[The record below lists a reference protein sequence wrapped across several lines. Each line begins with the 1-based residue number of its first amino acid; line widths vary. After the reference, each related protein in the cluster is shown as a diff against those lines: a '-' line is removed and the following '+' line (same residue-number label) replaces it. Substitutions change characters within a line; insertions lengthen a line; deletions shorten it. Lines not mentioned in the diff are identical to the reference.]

1 MVVPCVYWGRGRG
14 RHHTSKGRA
23 YKKTLPNDCIG
34 ILVGQYQMRRRVIYF
49 CRHDEAGVIR
59 QSARR
64 NWIEIFRRGQI
75 CRCDTNI
82 PSGRMMMHH
91 RFVLP
96 FSTEG
101 R

>member
-1 MVVPCVYWGRGRG
+1 MCIGVVAEVA
-14 RHHTSKGRA
+14 TTQVKGALTKRL
-23 YKKTLPNDCIG
+23 YQNDCIG

-75 CRCDTNI
+75 CR
-82 PSGRMMMHH
+82 M
-91 RFVLP
+91 
-96 FSTEG
+96 
-101 R
+101 